1 MISLKNKKNIFWD
14 FDGVLMDSM
23 PVRNKGFE
31 LVLKDYPEEQVQ
43 ELMAFHLK
51 NGGLSRYVKFRYFF
65 EEIRKETISE
75 DEVSIWA
82 SKFSEIM
89 RENLVNENLIIQD
102 SFQFVKNN
110 YQRYQMHI
118 VSGSDQEELRY
129 LCKKLNIATFFN
141 SIYGSPTPKIVLVEN
156 LLKNNQYKKEES
168 ILIGDSIN
176 DYEAAKNNNIE
187 FFGYNNPDLKGIE
200 TKYIESLEAL

>member
-141 SIYGSPTPKIVLVEN
+141 SIHGSPIPKIVLVEN

-187 FFGYNNPDLKGIE
+187 FFGYNNPDLKNIE

>member
-1 MISLKNKKNIFWD
+1 
-14 FDGVLMDSM
+14 
-23 PVRNKGFE
+23 
-31 LVLKDYPEEQVQ
+31 
-43 ELMAFHLK
+43 
-51 NGGLSRYVKFRYFF
+51 
-65 EEIRKETISE
+65 
-75 DEVSIWA
+75 
-82 SKFSEIM
+82 M